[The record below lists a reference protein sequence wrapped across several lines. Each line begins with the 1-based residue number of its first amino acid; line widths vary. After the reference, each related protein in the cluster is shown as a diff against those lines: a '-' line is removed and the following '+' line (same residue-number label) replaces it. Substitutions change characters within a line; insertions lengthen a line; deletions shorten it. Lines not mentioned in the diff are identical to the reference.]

1 MSLEKAVNDIAT
13 FMLISAK
20 TAPKAKGKDD
30 VLFKITTEKEKDE
43 IAKRMRELA
52 EERGKNWER
61 DANSI
66 DTAQSLV
73 IVGVRG
79 RKPIGLDCG
88 ACGMT
93 CEELKKTLFENARD
107 FKGPFCAFKVLDL
120 GIALGSAVKTAQI
133 HNIDNRIIYR
143 VGVVAKQLKILD
155 EADIIMGIPLAVTS
169 KSPFF
174 DR

>member
-1 MSLEKAVNDIAT
+1 MSLEKAVNDIAS

-20 TAPKAKGKDD
+20 TAPKAKGEDD
-30 VLFKITTEKEKDE
+30 VLFKVASKKEKDE
-43 IAKRMRELA
+43 IVKRMRELA

-61 DANSI
+61 DANCI
-66 DTAQSLV
+66 DVAQSLV

-79 RKPIGLDCG
+79 RKPVGLDCG

-107 FKGPFCAFKVLDL
+107 FKGPFCAFKILDL

-133 HNIDNRIIYR
+133 HNVDNRIIYR
-143 VGVVAKQLKILD
+143 VGVIAKQLKILD
-155 EADIIMGIPLAVTS
+155 EADIIIGIPLAVMS

>member
-1 MSLEKAVNDIAT
+1 MSLEKAVNDVASL
-13 FMLISAK
+13 MLISAK
-20 TAPKAKGKDD
+20 TAPKTRGKDD
-30 VLFKITTEKEKDE
+30 VLFKIASEKEKEE
-43 IAKRMRELA
+43 IAKKMRELA

-66 DTAQSLV
+66 DAAQSL
-73 IVGVRG
+73 IILGVRG
-79 RKPIGLDCG
+79 RKPVGLDCG

-93 CEELKKTLFENARD
+93 CEELKKTLFEDARD
-107 FKGPFCAFKVLDL
+107 FKGPFCAFKILDL

-133 HNIDNRIIYR
+133 HNVDNRIIYK
-143 VGVVAKQLKILD
+143 VGAAAKQLKILE
-155 EADIIMGIPLAVTS
+155 EADIIIGIPLAVAS

>member
-1 MSLEKAVNDIAT
+1 MSLEKAVNDIAN
-13 FMLISAK
+13 FKLISAK
-20 TAPKAKGKDD
+20 TAPKAKGEDD
-30 VLFKITTEKEKDE
+30 VLFKIATEKEKDK

-88 ACGMT
+88 ICGMT
-93 CEELKKTLFENARD
+93 CEELKKTL
-107 FKGPFCAFKVLDL
+107 
-120 GIALGSAVKTAQI
+120 I
-133 HNIDNRIIYR
+133 
-143 VGVVAKQLKILD
+143 
-155 EADIIMGIPLAVTS
+155 
-169 KSPFF
+169 
-174 DR
+174 

>member
-1 MSLEKAVNDIAT
+1 MSLEKAVNDIAS

-30 VLFKITTEKEKDE
+30 VLFKIATEKEKDE

>member
-1 MSLEKAVNDIAT
+1 NDIAS

-30 VLFKITTEKEKDE
+30 VLFKIATEKEKDE

>member
-1 MSLEKAVNDIAT
+1 MSLEKAVNNIAT

-30 VLFKITTEKEKDE
+30 VLFKIATEKEKDE

>member
-1 MSLEKAVNDIAT
+1 
-13 FMLISAK
+13 
-20 TAPKAKGKDD
+20 
-30 VLFKITTEKEKDE
+30 DE